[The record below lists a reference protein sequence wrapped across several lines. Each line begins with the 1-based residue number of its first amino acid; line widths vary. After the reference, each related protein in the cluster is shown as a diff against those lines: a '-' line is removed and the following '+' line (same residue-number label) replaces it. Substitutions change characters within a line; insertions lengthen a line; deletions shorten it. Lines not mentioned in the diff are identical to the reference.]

1 MSHTQA
7 NRISNIAVHTGVMV
21 ANPEDID
28 IDEGDEDEEMAEPGD
43 AVEEK
48 AVPVGFSKRI
58 SVQILHVY

>member
-1 MSHTQA
+1 
-7 NRISNIAVHTGVMV
+7 MV

-58 SVQILHVY
+58 SVQIFHIY